1 MSGIYVDWRLSEN
14 GVGMG
19 ALYFSPLFGA
29 YCLRELFS
37 FLLYAYLLLFRI
49 EKSLVAQPL
58 FLVAQG

>member
-29 YCLRELFS
+29 YLCLAFQMPFTLEL
-37 FLLYAYLLLFRI
+37 L
-49 EKSLVAQPL
+49 EKAVHPL
-58 FLVAQG
+58 DVL